1 MITSAQENSYEHE
14 TKKVLIAL
22 ALAKTP
28 APLGYIAFHTGI
40 KEPLPP
46 VLRLEE
52 KDGFTDVRPQ
62 VVRALKVLC
71 SNYSLRYEKIYGHI
85 SSQHFS

>member
-1 MITSAQENSYEHE
+1 MITSAQENSYEYE

-28 APLGYIAFHTGI
+28 APLGYIAFYTGI
-40 KEPLPP
+40 KELLPL

-52 KDGFTDVRPQ
+52 KGWIRRCPSSSWS
-62 VVRALKVLC
+62 C
-71 SNYSLRYEKIYGHI
+71 SQSPLFELLPEIQKELWAYL
-85 SSQHFS
+85 